1 MSFECEL
8 DGPNL
13 SVKFKK
19 TMFKPGLNLAADETT
34 AS

>member
-19 TMFKPGLNLAADETT
+19 MFKPGLNLAADETI